1 MSTKRPLKQS
11 VTLTDSI
18 KIERVR
24 SKKHDRRQSRSRE
37 LFPDNGNTLVD
48 IFLGRAP
55 PLKRVH
61 HRSVPTSL
69 TKRQDQAPNSIAA
82 DSVLT
87 ADYSTSSWSGDSRKN
102 VQRTSN
108 GIGKVVR
115 VFETAAAK
123 TADDVNTTR
132 NLQVAGSSRSK
143 STSKGSLMRT
153 SDDIVSSARGEAE
166 DNVFIDIEGVTY
178 SSEAKIK
185 SRKIRKSEN
194 LYGLLMSEGNR
205 QVPFAHEGV
214 NTELTESEVA
224 IPNAAEGGRAVIRSF
239 PKSEFTK
246 PSTAVE
252 ELTISSSKP
261 KSKRFKK
268 QGLSKQVIGIDAL
281 TAKSGSGKDDKDAAQ
296 KAGLEQKGK
305 RGKPDV
311 QEGNRNPDRSESK
324 ARANSSRK
332 RPRSD
337 DTPGDPRVEP

>member
-1 MSTKRPLKQS
+1 M
-11 VTLTDSI
+11 
-18 KIERVR
+18 R
-24 SKKHDRRQSRSRE
+24 S
-37 LFPDNGNTLVD
+37 P
-48 IFLGRAP
+48 
-55 PLKRVH
+55 
-61 HRSVPTSL
+61 
-69 TKRQDQAPNSIAA
+69 
-82 DSVLT
+82 
-87 ADYSTSSWSGDSRKN
+87 
-102 VQRTSN
+102 
-108 GIGKVVR
+108 
-115 VFETAAAK
+115 
-123 TADDVNTTR
+123 
-132 NLQVAGSSRSK
+132 
-143 STSKGSLMRT
+143 
-153 SDDIVSSARGEAE
+153 
-166 DNVFIDIEGVTY
+166 
-178 SSEAKIK
+178 
-185 SRKIRKSEN
+185 
-194 LYGLLMSEGNR
+194 
-205 QVPFAHEGV
+205 
-214 NTELTESEVA
+214 ESEVA

-337 DTPGDPRVEP
+337 DTPGDPRVEPDIKRMKVLKEPEPISGLNSKSSAKAILRKSSTSTARQSSRAPGKNHNVL